1 MHRNLV
7 RFLFPAAILIVGL
20 IAMRTGHRV
29 DAGEYRQILFPVLG
43 GASYGNDFG
52 NPRVGHTHQGNDLF
66 RKKMTP
72 VIAVADGVLQ
82 RVSWPQP
89 SYGYFI
95 SLEDDEGWDYWYI
108 HLNNDKPGTD
118 DGNGGGNFAYAPGA
132 EDGARVKAGQ
142 VIGYVGDSGNAE
154 PTPPHLHFEIHR
166 PTGAVINPYESL
178 QRATVRFTPVRRDAL
193 PGEIFPYGTFP
204 GGAYVAMGDVFP
216 EHEGVEIV
224 TGAGAGGGPNVQI
237 LTTGGAQLAGWFSHS
252 TKYFRGGTDVAV
264 GNVTGDAGVE
274 IIAAPASNAS
284 PYVRVLSPAG
294 SVLKEFLAFPRTFT
308 GGVSV
313 TTADLD
319 GDGLSEIIVGAGK
332 GFTPTVRIFTGQ
344 GVFVKEFLAY
354 AAGFRG
360 GIDVAGVS
368 ASTEDQGYIV
378 TSPLGGGGPNIRTYR
393 QDGTMLGSFFSG
405 SSKFRGGMRVTATR
419 EETGGLRISTI
430 PASGQASQ
438 LRFFTFNGEPR
449 GETATIFE
457 EWWGGGFDIA
467 TDGVTWYGTTL
478 GGRQTS
484 LRSFSPPVTTPD
496 EEPTGVVGE

>member
-1 MHRNLV
+1 MHRNPV

-20 IAMRTGHRV
+20 VAMHSYQHV
-29 DAGEYRQILFPVLG
+29 EAGEYRQILFPVLG
-43 GASYGNDFG
+43 GASYANDFG

-66 RKKMTP
+66 QKKMTP
-72 VIAVADGVLQ
+72 VIAVTDGTLQ

-118 DGNGGGNFAYAPGA
+118 DGKGGGNFAYAPGA

-142 VIGYVGDSGNAE
+142 IIGYVGDSGNAE
-154 PTPPHLHFEIHR
+154 TTPPHLHFEIHR

-178 QRATVRFTPVRRDAL
+178 QRSTVRYTPTRRDPL
-193 PGEIFPYGTFP
+193 VGEVFPYANFS
-204 GGAYVAMGDVFP
+204 GGAYVAMGDVLT
-216 EHEGVEIV
+216 GNDGSEIV
-224 TGAGAGGGPNVQI
+224 TGAGRGGGPNI
-237 LTTGGAQLAGWFSHS
+237 KIFSTGGLELASWFSHS
-252 TKYFRGGTDVAV
+252 KKFFVGGIDVAV
-264 GNVTGDAGVE
+264 GNVTGDAGSE
-274 IIAAPASNAS
+274 IIAAPASSAS
-284 PYVRVLSPAG
+284 SYVRVLTPTG
-294 SVLKEFLAFPRTFT
+294 TVLKEFLAFPRSFT

-332 GFTPTVRIFTGQ
+332 GFTPTVRIFTGE
-344 GVFVKEFLAY
+344 GVFVKEFLSY

-368 ASTEDQGYIV
+368 ASTDDPGYIV

-405 SSKFRGGMRVTATR
+405 SSKFRGGMRVAAHR
-419 EETGGLRISTI
+419 ETTGGLQISTV

-457 EWWGGGFDIA
+457 EWWGGGFDVA
-467 TDGVTWYGTTL
+467 TDGITWYGTTL

-484 LRSFSPPVTTPD
+484 LRSFTPPLPVPD